1 MLYPFFQH
9 VNYTKPL
16 SALEGKLLWRFTSGS
31 RYERRIW
38 RCNRKYDPAG
48 DQPCATKHVTED
60 ELIAAFEQATRQ
72 LAPPPSP
79 EVLEAALDQL
89 GNPHVLEAKLAQVIT
104 ARDAVVDEI
113 NALIR
118 SAATPTSTPT
128 PSRLT
133 MPPSTPTEQ
142 SLSHSTTDE
151 SVVRLHPLAPGAYD
165 LGLLYL
171 RSQSALTPII
181 MYAIQVYRRYPPH
194 NWNQ

>member
-1 MLYPFFQH
+1 M
-9 VNYTKPL
+9 

>member
-1 MLYPFFQH
+1 M
-9 VNYTKPL
+9 

-118 SAATPTSTPT
+118 SAAKTDFDPDAFEADHARLEADYQYHLGAVDSRENQLQELEAKLAAITAFHQYRGENPAISYTPEAWRALVDYATI
-128 PSRLT
+128 
-133 MPPSTPTEQ
+133 
-142 SLSHSTTDE
+142 
-151 SVVRLHPLAPGAYD
+151 HPG
-165 LGLLYL
+165 G
-171 RSQSALTPII
+171 TI
-181 MYAIQVYRRYPPH
+181 AIAF
-194 NWNQ
+194 NDG

>member
-1 MLYPFFQH
+1 M
-9 VNYTKPL
+9 

-89 GNPHVLEAKLAQVIT
+89 GDLHALEAKLAQVIT

-118 SAATPTSTPT
+118 SAAKTDFDPDAFEADHARLEADYQYHLSAVDSLEKQLHELEAKRAAITAFHQYHSENPAISYTPEVW
-128 PSRLT
+128 RALVD
-133 MPPSTPTEQ
+133 
-142 SLSHSTTDE
+142 HAAI
-151 SVVRLHPLAPGAYD
+151 HPG
-165 LGLLYL
+165 G
-171 RSQSALTPII
+171 TI
-181 MYAIQVYRRYPPH
+181 AIAF
-194 NWNQ
+194 NDG